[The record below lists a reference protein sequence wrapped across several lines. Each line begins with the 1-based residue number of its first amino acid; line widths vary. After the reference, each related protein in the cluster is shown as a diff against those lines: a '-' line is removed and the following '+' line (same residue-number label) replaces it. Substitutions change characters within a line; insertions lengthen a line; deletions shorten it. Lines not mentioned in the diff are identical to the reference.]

1 MTSSEHFLLEDWA
14 DFVRAVA
21 DPLRQ
26 TAMQRHLE
34 NGCLVCTELH
44 DSLRAV
50 DAVARADA
58 QYEPPAST
66 MRLARA
72 LYSQRRPAG
81 LLVRALETVKL
92 LFDSHASP
100 LPAGVRGGPA
110 RPRTLLF
117 ATEDHVIDL
126 QVMPS
131 HEPNHTVLIGQ
142 ITSPSDVDRHVDGMP
157 VLLQRGASHLARAAT
172 SQHGEFQ
179 MEFDGPVDDLSLT
192 IGAGRDMTLIS
203 LRTLTKVQS

>member
-1 MTSSEHFLLEDWA
+1 MTSSEHFFLEEWA

-21 DPLRQ
+21 EPLRQ
-26 TAMQRHLE
+26 DAMQRHLE
-34 NGCLVCTELH
+34 TGCPPCTELH

-72 LYSQRRPAG
+72 LYSQRKPAG
-81 LLVRALETVKL
+81 VLERAMETVKL

-110 RPRTLLF
+110 RPRALLF
-117 ATEDHVIDL
+117 ESGDHLIDL

-131 HEPNHTVLIGQ
+131 HERTHTVLIGQ
-142 ITSPSDVDRHVDGMP
+142 ITSPSDAGRHVDGVP
-157 VLLQRGASHLARAAT
+157 VLLQRGVSHVARAAT
-172 SQHGEFQ
+172 SRRGEFQ
-179 MEFDGPVDDLSLT
+179 MEFDGPIDGLSLT
-192 IGAGRDMTLIS
+192 IGAGRDITLIS
-203 LRTLTKVQS
+203 LRTLTKVPS

>member
-14 DFVRAVA
+14 DFVRTVC
-21 DPLRQ
+21 DPLQQ
-26 TAMQRHLE
+26 TSMQRHLE
-34 NGCLVCTELH
+34 NGCPACTELH

-58 QYEPPAST
+58 QYEPPPST

-72 LYSQRRPAG
+72 LYSQHRPAG
-81 LLVRALETVKL
+81 LLERALETVKL

-100 LPAGVRGGPA
+100 LPAGVRGGPVMA
-110 RPRTLLF
+110 RTLLF
-117 ATEDHVIDL
+117 ATGEHVVDL

-131 HEPNHTVLIGQ
+131 HERDHTVLIGQ
-142 ITSPSDVDRHVDGMP
+142 ITSPSDADRHVDGMP

-172 SQHGEFQ
+172 SRHGEFQ
-179 MEFDGPVDDLSLT
+179 IEFDGPVDDLSLT
-192 IGAGRDMTLIS
+192 IGAGRDITLIS

>member
-1 MTSSEHFLLEDWA
+1 MTSAEHFLLEDWA
-14 DFVRAVA
+14 DFVRSVA

-26 TAMQRHLE
+26 TAMQRHLDL
-34 NGCLVCTELH
+34 GCPLCTELH

-81 LLVRALETVKL
+81 LLVRTLETGQVL
-92 LFDSHASP
+92 VDRHASP
-100 LPAGVRGGPA
+100 LPAGIRGGPVT
-110 RPRTLLF
+110 PRTLLF
-117 ATEDHVIDL
+117 ATGDLVIDL

-131 HEPNHTVLIGQ
+131 HERHHIVVIGQ
-142 ITSPSDVDRHVDGMP
+142 IT
-157 VLLQRGASHLARAAT
+157 
-172 SQHGEFQ
+172 
-179 MEFDGPVDDLSLT
+179 
-192 IGAGRDMTLIS
+192 
-203 LRTLTKVQS
+203 